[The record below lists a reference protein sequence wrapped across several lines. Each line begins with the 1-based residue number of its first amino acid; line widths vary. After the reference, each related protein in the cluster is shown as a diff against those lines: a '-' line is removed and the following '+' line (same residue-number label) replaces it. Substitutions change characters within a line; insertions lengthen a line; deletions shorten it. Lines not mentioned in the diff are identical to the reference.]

1 MKKTFFILLIAA
13 AAIAA
18 NIIFPGSKLAAIILA
33 VILFIGVLPKL
44 ILFALRMD
52 EKYDPIRRKRLME
65 KRAKEKM
72 ELEERLNKICR
83 EVTAGTPSLT
93 FAFLSSKDRKLSF
106 RSFLCFKQNRPA
118 DKPDGFQMTVSCVLF

>member
-18 NIIFPGSKLAAIILA
+18 GSKLAAIILA

-83 EVTAGTPSLT
+83 EVPQEHL
-93 FAFLSSKDRKLSF
+93 
-106 RSFLCFKQNRPA
+106 P
-118 DKPDGFQMTVSCVLF
+118 

>member
-18 NIIFPGSKLAAIILA
+18 NLA

-83 EVTAGTPSLT
+83 EVPQEHL
-93 FAFLSSKDRKLSF
+93 
-106 RSFLCFKQNRPA
+106 P
-118 DKPDGFQMTVSCVLF
+118 

>member
-1 MKKTFFILLIAA
+1 MLFHL
-13 AAIAA
+13 AIAA

-83 EVTAGTPSLT
+83 EVPQEHL
-93 FAFLSSKDRKLSF
+93 
-106 RSFLCFKQNRPA
+106 P
-118 DKPDGFQMTVSCVLF
+118 

>member
-1 MKKTFFILLIAA
+1 MTGVQTCALPIS
-13 AAIAA
+13 A

-83 EVTAGTPSLT
+83 EVPQEHL
-93 FAFLSSKDRKLSF
+93 
-106 RSFLCFKQNRPA
+106 P
-118 DKPDGFQMTVSCVLF
+118 

>member
-18 NIIFPGSKLAAIILA
+18 NIIFPGNKLAAIILA

-83 EVTAGTPSLT
+83 EVPQEHL
-93 FAFLSSKDRKLSF
+93 
-106 RSFLCFKQNRPA
+106 P
-118 DKPDGFQMTVSCVLF
+118 

>member
-83 EVTAGTPSLT
+83 EVPQEHLP
-93 FAFLSSKDRKLSF
+93 DRKSTRLNS
-106 RSFLCFKQNRPA
+106 SH
-118 DKPDGFQMTVSCVLF
+118 